1 MGCSFKDKKDIT
13 IAEFFGESNC
23 KLNKILVNK
32 GSEIYNDSIKSC
44 NKTMI

>member
-13 IAEFFGESNC
+13 IAEFLGESNC